1 MPSAGVPIPLALFRF
16 WYVMPDSSLK
26 AQINEAM
33 KAAMRA
39 REKERLGTIRLVLA
53 EIKKVEVDERID
65 PDDARVTSILDK
77 MVKQR
82 RDSTKQFTE
91 AGRNELAAKEQSE
104 IEVIQEFLPQPLSQE
119 EIASL
124 IDEAIAITGAA
135 SMQDMGKVM
144 GLLKPQMTGRADMG
158 KIGGLIKQRLG

>member
-1 MPSAGVPIPLALFRF
+1 
-16 WYVMPDSSLK
+16 MPDSPLK

-39 REKERLGTIRLVLA
+39 KEKERLGTIRLVLA

-65 PDDARVTSILDK
+65 PDDVRVTSILDK

-82 RDSTKQFTE
+82 RDSIKQFTD
-91 AGRNELAAKEQSE
+91 AGRDELAAKEQTE
-104 IEVIQEFLPQPLSQE
+104 IEVIQEFLPQPLSEE

-124 IDEAIAITGAA
+124 IEEAIASTGAT

-144 GLLKPQMTGRADMG
+144 GLLKPQMAGKADMG
-158 KIGGLIKQRLG
+158 KVSGLIKQRLG

>member
-1 MPSAGVPIPLALFRF
+1 
-16 WYVMPDSSLK
+16 MPDNPLK

-39 REKERLGTIRLVLA
+39 KEKERLGTIRLVLA
-53 EIKKVEVDERID
+53 EIKKVEVDERIN
-65 PDDARVTSILDK
+65 PDDTRVISILDK

-82 RDSTKQFTE
+82 RDSIKQFTD
-91 AGRNELAAKEQSE
+91 AGRNELAAKEESE

-124 IDEAIAITGAA
+124 IDEAIASTGAA

-144 GLLKPQMTGRADMG
+144 GLLKPNMTGRADMG
-158 KIGGLIKQRLG
+158 MISGLIKQRLS

>member
-1 MPSAGVPIPLALFRF
+1 
-16 WYVMPDSSLK
+16 MPDSPLK

-39 REKERLGTIRLVLA
+39 KEKERLGTIRLVLA

-65 PDDARVTSILDK
+65 PDDVRVTSILDK

-82 RDSTKQFTE
+82 RDSIKQFTD
-91 AGRNELAAKEQSE
+91 AGRDELAAKEQSE
-104 IEVIQEFLPQPLSQE
+104 IEVIQEFLPQPLSEE

-124 IDEAIAITGAA
+124 IDEAIAGTGAA

-144 GLLKPQMTGRADMG
+144 GLLKAQMAGRADMG
-158 KIGGLIKQRLG
+158 KVSGLIKQRLG

>member
-1 MPSAGVPIPLALFRF
+1 
-16 WYVMPDSSLK
+16 MPDSPLK

-39 REKERLGTIRLVLA
+39 KEKERLGTIRLVLA
-53 EIKKVEVDERID
+53 EIKKVDVDERID
-65 PDDARVTSILDK
+65 PDDVRVTSILDK

-82 RDSTKQFTE
+82 RDSIKQFTD
-91 AGRNELAAKEQSE
+91 AGRDELAAKEQTE
-104 IEVIQEFLPQPLSQE
+104 IEVIQEFLPQPLGEE

-124 IDEAIAITGAA
+124 IEEAIASTGAT

-144 GLLKPQMTGRADMG
+144 GLLKPQMAGKADMG
-158 KIGGLIKQRLG
+158 KVSGLIKQRLG

>member
-1 MPSAGVPIPLALFRF
+1 
-16 WYVMPDSSLK
+16 MPDSPLK

-39 REKERLGTIRLVLA
+39 KEKERLGTIRLVLA

-65 PDDARVTSILDK
+65 PDDVRVTSILDK

-82 RDSTKQFTE
+82 RDSMKQFAD
-91 AGRNELAAKEQSE
+91 AGRDELAAKEQTE
-104 IEVIQEFLPQPLSQE
+104 IEVIQEFLPQPLSEE

-124 IDEAIAITGAA
+124 IEEAIASTGAT

-144 GLLKPQMTGRADMG
+144 GLLKPQMAGKADMG
-158 KIGGLIKQRLG
+158 KVSGLIKQRLG

>member
-1 MPSAGVPIPLALFRF
+1 MPNSP
-16 WYVMPDSSLK
+16 LK

-39 REKERLGTIRLVLA
+39 KEKERLGTIRLVLA

-65 PDDARVTSILDK
+65 PDDVRVTSILDK

-82 RDSTKQFTE
+82 RDSMKQFAD
-91 AGRNELAAKEQSE
+91 AGRDELAAKGQTE
-104 IEVIQEFLPQPLSQE
+104 IEVIQEFLPQPLSEE

-124 IDEAIAITGAA
+124 IEEAIASTGAA
-135 SMQDMGKVM
+135 SMQDMGKIM
-144 GLLKPQMTGRADMG
+144 GLLKPQMAGRADMG
-158 KIGGLIKQRLG
+158 KVSGLIKQRL

>member
-1 MPSAGVPIPLALFRF
+1 MPSAGVLTPLALFRF
-16 WYVMPDSSLK
+16 WYVMPDSPLK

-39 REKERLGTIRLVLA
+39 REKERLGTIRLILA

-82 RDSTKQFTE
+82 RDSIKQFTE

-124 IDEAIAITGAA
+124 IDEAIASTGAA

-144 GLLKPQMTGRADMG
+144 GLLKPQLIGRADMG
-158 KIGGLIKQRLG
+158 KISGLIKQRLG

>member
-1 MPSAGVPIPLALFRF
+1 
-16 WYVMPDSSLK
+16 MPDSPLK

-39 REKERLGTIRLVLA
+39 KEKERLGTIRLVLA

-65 PDDARVTSILDK
+65 PDDVRVTSILDK

-82 RDSTKQFTE
+82 RDSIKQFTD
-91 AGRNELAAKEQSE
+91 AGRDELAAKEQTE
-104 IEVIQEFLPQPLSQE
+104 IEVIQEFLPQPLSE
-119 EIASL
+119 EETASL
-124 IDEAIAITGAA
+124 IEEAIASTGAT

-144 GLLKPQMTGRADMG
+144 GLLKPQMAGKADMG
-158 KIGGLIKQRLG
+158 KVSGLIKQRLG

>member
-1 MPSAGVPIPLALFRF
+1 
-16 WYVMPDSSLK
+16 MPDSSLK

-39 REKERLGTIRLVLA
+39 KEKERLGAIRLVLA

-82 RDSTKQFTE
+82 RDSIKQFTD
-91 AGRNELAAKEQSE
+91 AGRDELAAKEQSE
-104 IEVIQEFLPQPLSQE
+104 IEVIQEFLPQPLSEE

-124 IDEAIAITGAA
+124 IDEAVASAGAA

-144 GLLKPQMTGRADMG
+144 GLLKPQMAGRADMG
-158 KIGGLIKQRLG
+158 KVSGLIKQRLG

>member
-1 MPSAGVPIPLALFRF
+1 
-16 WYVMPDSSLK
+16 MPDSPLK

-39 REKERLGTIRLVLA
+39 KEKERLGTIRLVLA

-65 PDDARVTSILDK
+65 PDDVRVTSILDK

-82 RDSTKQFTE
+82 RDSIKQFTD
-91 AGRNELAAKEQSE
+91 AGRDELAAKEQSE
-104 IEVIQEFLPQPLSQE
+104 IEVIQEFLPQPLSEE

-124 IDEAIAITGAA
+124 IDEAIASTGAA
-135 SMQDMGKVM
+135 SMQDMGNVM
-144 GLLKPQMTGRADMG
+144 GLLKPQMAGRADMG
-158 KIGGLIKQRLG
+158 KVSGLIRQRLS

>member
-1 MPSAGVPIPLALFRF
+1 
-16 WYVMPDSSLK
+16 MPDSPLK

-39 REKERLGTIRLVLA
+39 KEKERLGTIRLVLA

-65 PDDARVTSILDK
+65 PDDVRVTSILDK

-82 RDSTKQFTE
+82 RDSMKQFAD
-91 AGRNELAAKEQSE
+91 AGRDELAAKEQTE
-104 IEVIQEFLPQPLSQE
+104 IEVIQEFLPQPLSEE

-124 IDEAIAITGAA
+124 IEEAIASTGAA
-135 SMQDMGKVM
+135 SMQDMGKIM
-144 GLLKPQMTGRADMG
+144 GLLKPQMAGRADMG
-158 KIGGLIKQRLG
+158 KVSGLIKQRL